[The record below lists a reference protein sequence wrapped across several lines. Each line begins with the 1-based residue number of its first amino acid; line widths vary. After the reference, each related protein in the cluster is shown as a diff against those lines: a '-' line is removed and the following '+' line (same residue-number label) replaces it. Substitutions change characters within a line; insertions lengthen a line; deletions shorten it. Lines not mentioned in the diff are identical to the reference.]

1 MYLDTLELRKTLV
14 LLVAVLSKAPC
25 PLELNRGYL
34 ILCLP
39 RPKDDRRLTSKSS
52 SSRVRHRD
60 GCKAKGVWARN
71 TQHVTD
77 AYYYTDNCVVSNK
90 ISVVTVVAFVIAG
103 RKTAIFQQR
112 NGLFARTKK
121 LFFPTYTPFSRVRS
135 HI

>member
-1 MYLDTLELRKTLV
+1 MYLDTLEQRKTLV

-25 PLELNRGYL
+25 PWELNRGYS

-39 RPKDDRRLTSKSS
+39 RPKDDRRLTSNSS

-77 AYYYTDNCVVSNK
+77 AYTDNCVVRNK
-90 ISVVTVVAFVIAG
+90 ISVVAVVAFVIAG

-112 NGLFARTKK
+112 NGLFARTKQ
-121 LFFPTYTPFSRVRS
+121 LFFPTYNPFSPVRS